1 VNSSSEPGARPWRD
15 AEYVVVNLARAIR
28 PNDVVF
34 SGVNSVLPMAACILA
49 KHAYDFDFTY
59 LSVAGG
65 IDVVP
70 KRLPRSSTDPAL
82 LEGTPAIFSN
92 EDFYDLATR
101 GKLDLIY
108 LGAAQVDARG
118 RTNVSAIGEWAH
130 PKVRLPGGGGAAVM
144 MPTAPR
150 VAVWRTEH
158 STRTL
163 VEKLDFITAA
173 GNTVVLVT
181 PYAVFER
188 DPSTNERFHLASYRT
203 DATPASIAAKTGFA
217 FDTTRAMPT
226 PPLSERE
233 RAALDEMD
241 ALDLL
246 ENELPLSR

>member
-1 VNSSSEPGARPWRD
+1 VPKWRD
-15 AEYVVVNLARAIR
+15 AEYVVVNLARAIQ
-28 PNDVVF
+28 PNEVIF

-49 KHAYDFDFTY
+49 KRAYDFPFTY

-65 IDVVP
+65 VDVVP
-70 KRLPRSSTDPAL
+70 ERLPRSSTDPAL
-82 LEGTPAIFSN
+82 LAGSAAIFSN

-108 LGAAQVDARG
+108 LGAAQIDAFG

-150 VAVWRTEH
+150 VALWRTEH
-158 STRTL
+158 SPRTL
-163 VEKLDFITAA
+163 VEKLEFVTAA

-188 DPSTNERFHLASYRT
+188 DPAKNERLHLATHRT
-203 DATPASIAAKTGFA
+203 DVTPAEIAARTGFA
-217 FDTTRAMPT
+217 FDAARAVPT
-226 PPLSERE
+226 PTMSKRE
-233 RAALDEMD
+233 RAALDAID
-241 ALDLL
+241 AFDLL
-246 ENELPLSR
+246 DNEMPKNETLRGA

>member
-1 VNSSSEPGARPWRD
+1 MSEWRG
-15 AEYVVVNLARAIR
+15 AEYVVVNLARAIA
-28 PNDVVF
+28 PHEVVF

-49 KHAYDFDFTY
+49 KRAYDFPFTY

-65 IDVVP
+65 VDVVP
-70 KRLPRSSTDPAL
+70 DRLPRSSTDPAL
-82 LEGTPAIFSN
+82 LAGSAAIFSN

-108 LGAAQVDARG
+108 LGAAQIDAFG

-150 VAVWRTEH
+150 VALWRTEH
-158 STRTL
+158 SQRTL
-163 VEKLDFITAA
+163 VEKLEFVTAA

-188 DPSTNERFHLASYRT
+188 DPSTNERFHLSSYRQDVT
-203 DATPASIAAKTGFA
+203 PAAIAERTGFSFDAT
-217 FDTTRAMPT
+217 RAVPT
-226 PPLSERE
+226 KPMTARE
-233 RAALDEMD
+233 RTALDAMD
-241 ALDLL
+241 AFALLD
-246 ENELPLSR
+246 NEMPKSKLY